1 MLRPLGEAILHP
13 PSLQRLNDTESTTTA
28 EQVAPKRLLLIED
41 NPADARLVEIYLQE
55 SKLIDCQITKAEEL
69 QEGLER
75 LEEDEFDAILLD
87 LTLPDSQG
95 FSTVKTMIEE
105 FPEYTIVVMTGME
118 DDRLALNSVKAGAQ
132 DFIVKGKFDGDLLA
146 RTISYAIE
154 RHQLQKRIEDYA
166 RAIKQNEKRLLDAQK
181 MARIGNWELDIITNR
196 MYWSDEVY
204 RILERTDQ
212 KTDNDL
218 NTFLEGVQEDDL
230 EDVRDA
236 FNRSMEKGGRLEVEY
251 RQRTASGTVK
261 TVASQGQIQR
271 SKKSGSLVLIGTVQ
285 DISSLRQGAVNK
297 AALAEA
303 RQWAERLGE
312 QALDGKSRELLDGLV
327 GCLQRL

>member
-1 MLRPLGEAILHP
+1 M
-13 PSLQRLNDTESTTTA
+13 PSPSGRTTASSVISQRLNDSDSTTSTDA
-28 EQVAPKRLLLIED
+28 APKRLLLIED

-55 SKLIDCQITKAEEL
+55 SKLIDCVITKAEEL

-105 FPEYTIVVMTGME
+105 FPEYTIIVMTGLE

-181 MARIGNWELDIITNR
+181 MARIGNWELDIITNK

-204 RILERTDQ
+204 RILECGDQ
-212 KTDNDL
+212 KSDPDL
-218 NTFLEGVQEDDL
+218 NGFLDGVLDDEL
-230 EDVRDA
+230 EEVREA
-236 FNRSMEKGGRLEVEY
+236 FNRSMEKGGRLELEY
-251 RQRTASGTVK
+251 RQRTPSGMTK
-261 TVASQGQIQR
+261 TLANQGQIQR

-285 DISSLRQGAVNK
+285 DISSLRQGAYNK
-297 AALAEA
+297 AALEEA
-303 RQWAERLGE
+303 LQWVERLKAHG
-312 QALDGKSRELLDGLV
+312 LDAEGQRMLGSLQD
-327 GCLQRL
+327 CLQRF